1 MARRLPPLNAVR
13 AYEAAGRLMSF
24 SKAADELHVTPAAIS
39 QQVKHLE
46 DWLGAPLF
54 RRLNRSLELTDAG
67 RALLPGVSAGLDR
80 IAAAASAVRAVE
92 ERGALD
98 VNTNPGF
105 AAKWLIPRLDRFR
118 QKHPEV
124 DVRITAAIET
134 VDFERTQVDI
144 AIRFGRGGWEGVET
158 EYLLGEEV
166 FPVCSP
172 RLLEGEHPLR
182 SPGDLRHHVLLHD
195 GSPLAGGVVPD
206 WRMWL
211 KAAGVEGVDPN
222 YGMTLIPFTMV
233 LEAAIEGQ
241 GVALGRSNLVA
252 ADLAAGRLVRPFA
265 LALPF
270 NLAHWL
276 VYRSGA
282 LARPK
287 VKAFRDWIM
296 AEAEEVRR
304 RAA

>member
-13 AYEAAGRLMSF
+13 AFEAAGRQMSF

-80 IAAAASAVRAVE
+80 IGAATSAVRAVE

-98 VNTNPGF
+98 VNVNPGF

-124 DVRITAAIET
+124 DVRISAAIEL
-134 VDFERTQVDI
+134 VDFERAQVDI

-172 RLLEGEHPLR
+172 KLLDGEHPLKAPR
-182 SPGDLRHHVLLHD
+182 DLRNFLLLHD

-222 YGMTLIPFTMV
+222 YGMTLQPFTMV

-276 VYRSGA
+276 VYRPGA

-287 VKAFRDWIM
+287 VKSFRDWIM